1 LRSTVSDGVSLV
13 VVVEDLGARSKSE
26 ADMKGFGIFL
36 AGFAGGWI
44 VRSTVDSSRGLAVAG
59 VSTVYGALERLRT
72 VLAIEREHLED
83 LVAEGRTKH
92 EADRLKDGRS
102 SLNVDNVDGL
112 DGAALP
118 RPADISRHGRAA

>member
-1 LRSTVSDGVSLV
+1 
-13 VVVEDLGARSKSE
+13 
-26 ADMKGFGIFL
+26 MKGFGIFL

-92 EADRLKDGRS
+92 EADRLKEAQS
-102 SLNVDNVDGL
+102 SLDVDGL
-112 DGAALP
+112 DGAPLP